1 MSPTGGV
8 ISALTPYLK
17 RTYSD
22 NFVETLAW
30 KRGPLAAMIPKSK
43 ADGQPT
49 WAMRV
54 GNSPA
59 RSATYSVAA
68 TQSEAFYTRAVQPT
82 ISQLQSD
89 YGRATIAGNV
99 LAITGNKIG
108 AFYGKFVGQID
119 GIMDAVTQS
128 FSTKIYRRGFG
139 CAGRIAAA
147 GAQSLVTPRQ
157 CDVTTTVL
165 VLRQREDIVNFEV
178 NQLLNF
184 SLTENANTLRNTGV
198 ATDLG
203 VLSLNTNSGFL
214 TMKAVINTVTGT
226 VGGDYIFIKGDRQDS
241 ATPSRIC
248 VAGMDDWL
256 SIVAPT
262 PGESYFGIDRSTDG
276 RLQPTIVDCSATGN
290 YSGADEEQA
299 LIIGAAEV
307 RRFGGLIDKVFL
319 NDTRYQNLL
328 MKAMGRYRPAVAK
341 GPAEISFKGIE
352 LNIGSGG
359 SVEVYPDPFCPM
371 NRIYGLTMDTLE
383 VVVGKDGRIP
393 GFLDWDGNTML
404 RQSADDGIECRVG
417 YYAEVRCNAP
427 IYNFVATYGDAFG
440 V

>member
-1 MSPTGGV
+1 MPTGGV
-8 ISALTPYLK
+8 ISAVTPFIK

-22 NFVETLAW
+22 SFVETLAW
-30 KRGPLAAMIPKSK
+30 KKGPLGAMIPKAK

-68 TQSEAFYTRAVQPT
+68 TSSETFATQGVQPT
-82 ISQLQSD
+82 ITQLQSD
-89 YGRATIAGNV
+89 YARATIAGNV

-139 CAGRIAAA
+139 CIGRLAAT
-147 GAQSLVTPRQ
+147 GATQTTNPRQ
-157 CDVTTTVL
+157 CDVTTTTL
-165 VLRQREDIVNFEV
+165 VLRQREDIVHYEK

-184 SLTENANTLRNTGV
+184 SLTEASNTLRNTGV
-198 ATDLG
+198 QTDLG
-203 VLSLNTNSGFL
+203 VASLNTNNGTL
-214 TMKAVINTVTGT
+214 TMKAVINTITGT
-226 VGGDYIFIKGDRQDS
+226 VGGDYIFAKGDRQDS
-241 ATPSRIC
+241 ATPSRLCI
-248 VAGMDDWL
+248 AGMDDWL
-256 SIVAPT
+256 SVIAPT
-262 PGESYFGIDRSTDG
+262 PGESFFGMDRSTDG
-276 RLQPTIVDCSATGN
+276 RLQPVIVDCTATGAFAGIN
-290 YSGADEEQA
+290 EEQA
-299 LIIGAAEV
+299 LIIAAAEV
-307 RRFGGLIDKVFL
+307 RRFGGLITQVFM

-328 MKAMGRYRPAVAK
+328 MLAMGRYRPAVAK

-359 SVEVYPDPFCPM
+359 SVEIYPDPFCPM
-371 NRIYGLTMDTLE
+371 NRIYGLQLDSWE
-383 VVVGKDGRIP
+383 VSVGKDGRIP

-417 YYAEVRCNAP
+417 YYAEVKNNGP
-427 IYNFVATYGDAFG
+427 IHNFVITYGDAFG

>member
-1 MSPTGGV
+1 MPTGGV
-8 ISALTPYLK
+8 ISAVTPFIK

-22 NFVETLAW
+22 SFVETLAW
-30 KRGPLAAMIPKSK
+30 KKGPLAAMIPKAK

-68 TQSEAFYTRAVQPT
+68 TQSETFATQGVQPT
-82 ISQLQSD
+82 ITQLQSD
-89 YGRATIAGNV
+89 YARATIAGNV

-139 CAGRIAAA
+139 CIGRLAAT
-147 GAQSLVTPRQ
+147 GATQTTNPRQ
-157 CDVTTTVL
+157 CDVTTTTL
-165 VLRQREDIVNFEV
+165 VLRQREDIVHYEK

-198 ATDLG
+198 QTDLG
-203 VLSLNTNSGFL
+203 VLSLNTNNGTL
-214 TMKAVINTVTGT
+214 TMKAVINTITGT
-226 VGGDYIFIKGDRQDS
+226 IGGDYIFAKGDRQDS
-241 ATPSRIC
+241 ATPSRLCI
-248 VAGMDDWL
+248 AGMDDWL
-256 SIVAPT
+256 SVIAPT
-262 PGESYFGIDRSTDG
+262 PGESFFGMDRSTDG
-276 RLQPTIVDCSATGN
+276 RLQPVIVDSTATGAFAGIN
-290 YSGADEEQA
+290 EEQA
-299 LIIGAAEV
+299 LIIAAAEV
-307 RRFGGLIDKVFL
+307 RRFGGLITQVFM

-328 MKAMGRYRPAVAK
+328 MLAMGRYRPAVAK

-359 SVEVYPDPFCPM
+359 SVEIYPDPFCPM
-371 NRIYGLTMDTLE
+371 NRIYGLQLDSWE
-383 VVVGKDGRIP
+383 VSVGKDGRIP

-417 YYAEVRCNAP
+417 YYAEVKNNAP
-427 IYNFVATYGDAFG
+427 IHNFVITYGDAFG